1 MESHEIISEYLKKEK
16 EKKAEI
22 EAINIDEHHK
32 NIILAGIYQN
42 IGAANTIKQD
52 LNTLSKF
59 QKVFEILKPMINV
72 YTMENP
78 YEGTEYYYMSI
89 LDTTTHLTRKQYI
102 TIKELML

>member
-1 MESHEIISEYLKKEK
+1 MESHEIIAEYLKKEK

-22 EAINIDEHHK
+22 EAMNIDEYHK

-52 LNTLSKF
+52 LNTLFKF
-59 QKVFEILKPMINV
+59 QNIFEILKPMINL

-78 YEGTEYYYMSI
+78 YEGTEDYILSI

-102 TIKELML
+102 AIKELML